1 MPIWAQESLN
11 RTLFERIVNGNLC
24 LGTICSGAG
33 PAMSI
38 RFEPAWPGHVPRIVQ
53 HSWQCEAWAVAVRW
67 QMGQRAN
74 ALNTRAQLRV
84 PL

>member
-38 RFEPAWPGHVPRIVQ
+38 RFEPAWP
-53 HSWQCEAWAVAVRW
+53 SA
-67 QMGQRAN
+67 
-74 ALNTRAQLRV
+74 LRV
-84 PL
+84 TPCLDTVHELGALLHVANSFRESDAGLN

>member
-1 MPIWAQESLN
+1 MPIWAQDSLN

-38 RFEPAWPGHVPRIVQ
+38 RFESAWP
-53 HSWQCEAWAVAVRW
+53 SA
-67 QMGQRAN
+67 
-74 ALNTRAQLRV
+74 LRV
-84 PL
+84 TP